1 MTDID
6 YLNLLEKIKKI
17 KVLLTDVDGVW
28 TDGTL
33 GYVDGG
39 TEIKTFHV
47 HDGLGLKKLIE
58 HGIEV
63 VVVSARYSEAVQKRC
78 RELGIQTV
86 YQGMQNKQEILEKLA
101 KKYSLEEIAFVGDDL
116 LDLPL
121 FPKVGVA
128 FTVSNAVKEVKDNA
142 HYVTSSPGG
151 KGALREIANL
161 ILNTQKID

>member
-1 MTDID
+1 MTDVD
-6 YLNLLEKIKKI
+6 YLTLLEKIKKI

-39 TEIKTFHV
+39 MEIKNFHV

-63 VVVSARYSEAVQKRC
+63 IVVSARYSEAVQKRC
-78 RELGIQTV
+78 RELGIQIV
-86 YQGMQNKQEILEKLA
+86 YQGMQNKKEILEKLTE
-101 KKYSLEEIAFVGDDL
+101 KYSLEEIAFVGDDL
-116 LDLPL
+116 LDLPI

-128 FTVSNAVKEVKDNA
+128 FTVYNAVKEVKDSA
-142 HYVTSSPGG
+142 HYITSSPGG
-151 KGALREIANL
+151 KGALREIADL
-161 ILNTQKID
+161 ILSTQK